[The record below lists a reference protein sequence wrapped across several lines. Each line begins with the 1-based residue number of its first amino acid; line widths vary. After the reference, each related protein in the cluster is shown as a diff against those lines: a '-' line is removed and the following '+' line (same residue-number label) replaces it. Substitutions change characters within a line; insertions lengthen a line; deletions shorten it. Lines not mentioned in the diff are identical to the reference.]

1 MRKYCIIFAIVYND
15 IMIYLCLKGGAF
27 MRYNVRIFLGD
38 SLVDVNL
45 VARSYFSIGSGPN
58 DNYRIDADDICDRQV
73 VIRMIDDV
81 CYVSEK
87 GSPERELKAGEIF
100 VISERRKIAILTYSP
115 DTPNV
120 FSVDLSSCPV
130 IEIGRNSMCNIVLK
144 ESCVSRKHARVF
156 FAEGRFYVQD
166 LDSSNGTFLN
176 KKRIVSSELNE
187 GDIISLGSY
196 DILFKKNTLT
206 VGHF

>member
-1 MRKYCIIFAIVYND
+1 
-15 IMIYLCLKGGAF
+15 

-45 VARSYFSIGSGPN
+45 VTRSYFSIGSGPN
-58 DNYRIDADDICDRQV
+58 DNYRIDSDDISDRQV

-87 GSPERELKAGEIF
+87 GSSERELKAGEIF
-100 VISERRKIAILTYSP
+100 VISERKRIAILTYSP
-115 DTPNV
+115 DV
-120 FSVDLSSCPV
+120 SCAFSVDVTSNPL
-130 IEIGRNSMCNIVLK
+130 IEIGRNNMCNIVLK
-144 ESCVSRKHARVF
+144 ENCISRKHARVF

-176 KKRIVSSELNE
+176 KKRITSALLNE
-187 GDIISLGSY
+187 GDIISVGSY
-196 DILFKKNTLT
+196 DIIFKKNALT